1 MLLMFLFLLVVDVII
16 VVTKKNNLSR
26 TDVLV
31 VSIAVAV
38 ASLLNASYSLLF
50 MQLPSINVGNAIL
63 FVL

>member
-1 MLLMFLFLLVVDVII
+1 MFLFLLVVDVII